1 LAGDA
6 CNEHVLTAGGAQTA
20 AASVSVRMRHHVTL
34 TVENAGV
41 LGAGEGSS
49 VVRRVHLRIMG
60 KTVLSNADARMVAPV
75 ITYLESVAAHQAGW
89 GPYVR
94 IAVLKESTEKNACQ
108 SVAVKMGEPA
118 IPPRAS
124 ATVLQVGPALCV
136 PTGVHLELGVTA
148 VT

>member
-1 LAGDA
+1 VVLRAA
-6 CNEHVLTAGGAQTA
+6 FHVLMVGGAQTV
-20 AASVSVRMRHHVTL
+20 AASVSVRMRHRVTL

-49 VVRRVHLRIMG
+49 VVRHVHLHIMG
-60 KTVLSNADARMVAPV
+60 KTVLSSAGARMVASV
-75 ITYLESVAAHQAGW
+75 ITYLESVAAHRAGR
-89 GPYVR
+89 GLYVR

-136 PTGVHLELGVTA
+136 PTGVHLELGVRT

>member
-1 LAGDA
+1 MVVLHAA
-6 CNEHVLTAGGAQTA
+6 FHVLMVVGAQTA
-20 AASVSVRMRHHVTL
+20 AASVNVRMGHHVTL

-41 LGAGEGSS
+41 LGGGKASS

-60 KTVLSNADARMVAPV
+60 KTVQNSAGARMVAPV
-75 ITYLESVAAHQAGW
+75 ITYLESVAAHLAGW
-89 GPYVR
+89 GLYVR

-136 PTGVHLELGVTA
+136 PTGVRLELGVRA